1 MLQILKNY
9 IHFLTALLAVFFYG
23 SKASKMTV
31 IGITG
36 TDGKTSTTE
45 LLYHILLE
53 SGKKVSMISTV
64 RAVLGGNEY
73 DTGFH
78 VTTPSPF
85 TLQKYIKKAYELGSR
100 FLVLEVTSHA
110 LDQARTTGT
119 SIDIAVITNISHEH
133 IDYHKTFENY
143 KEAKAKILKGV
154 KYSILNA
161 DDKNFDYFQKKADG
175 KIITFGLGKKAD
187 FTKESFPFKST
198 LIGDFNDYNILAAT
212 AVTKQIGLS
221 DNNIKSAISSFKG
234 VMGRMEEIKTG
245 RNFRIF
251 LDFAHK
257 INALENALET
267 VKKEAKR
274 KVIVV
279 FGSAGLRDVIK
290 RPIMGKIAGKL
301 ADFTILT
308 AEDPRTED
316 VRTIIDQI
324 AKGVS
329 SAGAKELDKSKPIKI
344 TDKNKH
350 FFWRIPDRQEA
361 INFAIRKLAQAG
373 DVVLITGEGHEKSM
387 CYGTVEY
394 PWSDTEA
401 IHKALHD
408 NVSKT

>member
-161 DDKNFDYFQKKADG
+161 DDKNFQ
-175 KIITFGLGKKAD
+175 
-187 FTKESFPFKST
+187 P
-198 LIGDFNDYNILAAT
+198 
-212 AVTKQIGLS
+212 V
-221 DNNIKSAISSFKG
+221 
-234 VMGRMEEIKTG
+234 
-245 RNFRIF
+245 F
-251 LDFAHK
+251 L
-257 INALENALET
+257 
-267 VKKEAKR
+267 
-274 KVIVV
+274 
-279 FGSAGLRDVIK
+279 
-290 RPIMGKIAGKL
+290 
-301 ADFTILT
+301 
-308 AEDPRTED
+308 
-316 VRTIIDQI
+316 
-324 AKGVS
+324 
-329 SAGAKELDKSKPIKI
+329 
-344 TDKNKH
+344 
-350 FFWRIPDRQEA
+350 
-361 INFAIRKLAQAG
+361 
-373 DVVLITGEGHEKSM
+373 
-387 CYGTVEY
+387 
-394 PWSDTEA
+394 
-401 IHKALHD
+401 
-408 NVSKT
+408 